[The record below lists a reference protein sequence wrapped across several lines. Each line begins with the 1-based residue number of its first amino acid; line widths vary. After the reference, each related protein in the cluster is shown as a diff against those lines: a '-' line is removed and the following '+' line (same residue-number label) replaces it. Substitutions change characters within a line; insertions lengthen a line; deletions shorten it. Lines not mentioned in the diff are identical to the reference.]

1 METIFKTCQP
11 RDEVLRGELLEQ
23 QFAASLTRV
32 LRGHADDVYGT
43 PEAFF
48 ANTYP
53 TSGLKSLLAEGL
65 GRLTG
70 AKPSSAAVIRL
81 ETSFGGG
88 KTHNLIAL
96 YHLCRHAVDRDIVRS
111 FVSPEL
117 IPASPIRRIA
127 GVVGPD
133 MDVADG
139 VDHGTVK
146 TFTLWG
152 ELAWQL
158 GLHQN
163 GPEGG
168 REAYEIVR
176 KSDEQRTA
184 PGTQVWEK
192 LIGDEPALLMIDE
205 IAYYLRVARGSQYQ
219 AGKTSVAEQ
228 TVAFLMSLLK
238 FASESKKTVLVYTLA
253 DSADA
258 FGRESDDLRQE
269 LAEARSVSARQ
280 EHVLTPT
287 AENEISA
294 IVTHRMFSRVDRDA
308 AQETARTWT
317 SYCSRLI
324 EQGVDLPQR
333 AVRAEYQS
341 EMVQDYPFHPELLTT
356 LNRKTSTIPNF
367 QKTRGVLRLLAQT
380 IRDLWTTKPKDC
392 FLICPHHLN
401 LGDEQLANDLTSR
414 LDRPQYKQ
422 VIEADI
428 ASPKKGT
435 QSHSQE
441 IDLEWTDAGRPPYA
455 QRAATAVF
463 LHSLVQT
470 GQSGVDPADL
480 RLAALQP
487 DDDAA
492 LLDKVLQKLI
502 DKCWFFDYDGIRYRF
517 KTEPSLRKIVDD
529 EMGVVGKIKAKSE
542 LDDRIQ
548 KVWKKSVFY
557 PKYFPDE
564 AADVDDDAQLPKL
577 VVLHYDAASVKAADA
592 ATPPDLVLKLFEH
605 KGSMEEYRTYK
616 NNLIFLVA
624 DEEQVDRMVDVAQQ
638 YLATRRITT
647 DPDRMQE
654 FNKAQADKL
663 KQMSEA
669 AELDLRVAITRCYR
683 HLYYPSAD
691 APRKTGNLA
700 HQPLQADEQGKVQQD
715 QTEVV
720 LKALKNLEKVLTA
733 DDKPLNAQYLKA
745 KAWPANS
752 VSITTD
758 DLRREF
764 CKRLGL
770 RILLDINQLKKTIRD
785 GVQKGIWIY
794 FPASE
799 GVGYG
804 EPSPTPL
811 IEISEDATLYTLDE
825 AQRVGVKIK
834 GAQPEVETCPVCNK
848 IPCVCDQ
855 EEEATGNSGDGKPR
869 RVSGEGTPAQAFQT
883 IADLCHDHG
892 IAAVSRIFIRVE
904 GMGKDAARDIRS
916 LGLAI
921 PQMGKAQFQVD
932 QRLVLEFDA
941 GEKFSVEFSGS
952 WDRYKRIK
960 SVTDTLSQEATNASV
975 RMAVRADFDGGLSV
989 ESDQF
994 QTIRDVLD
1002 SLGMGKISVDG
1013 QPQEGAGDGKQ
1024 AV

>member
-1 METIFKTCQP
+1 MKTIFETCQP
-11 RDEVLRGELLEQ
+11 REEVLDGDLREH
-23 QFAASLTRV
+23 QFAASLTKV
-32 LRGHADDVYGT
+32 LRGNADAVYG
-43 PEAFF
+43 EAAAFF

-53 TSGLKSLLAEGL
+53 TSGLKSLLHEGL

-70 AKPSSAAVIRL
+70 VHPSGAAVIRL

-96 YHLCRHAVDRDIVRS
+96 YHLCRASVDRKTAAG
-111 FVSPEL
+111 FVPPEL
-117 IPASPIRRIA
+117 IPADPIARIA

-133 MDVADG
+133 MDASEG
-139 VDHGTVK
+139 VDHGVIR

-158 GLHQN
+158 GFHAGGN
-163 GPEGG
+163 DGG
-168 REAYEIVR
+168 RAAYEIVR

-205 IAYYLRVARGSQYQ
+205 IAYYLRVARGVQFQ

-238 FASESKKTVLVYTLA
+238 FASEAKRTVLVYTLA
-253 DSADA
+253 DSSDA
-258 FGRESDDLRQE
+258 FGKESDELRQE

-287 AENEISA
+287 AEDEISA
-294 IVTHRMFSRVDRDA
+294 IVTHRMFANVDRKA
-308 AQETARTWT
+308 AKETAKAWS

-333 AVRAEYQS
+333 AVRSEYQN
-341 EMVQDYPFHPELLTT
+341 EMVADYPFHPELLTT

-380 IRDLWTTKPKDC
+380 IRELWRTKPKDC
-392 FLICPHHLN
+392 FVICPHHVN

-435 QSHSQE
+435 LSHAQE
-441 IDLEWTDAGRPPYA
+441 IDLEWADSGRAPYA
-455 QRAATAVF
+455 QRIGTAAF

-480 RLAALQP
+480 RLAVLQP
-487 DDDAA
+487 DDDPA
-492 LLDKVLQKLI
+492 LVEKAIQRLI
-502 DKCWFFDYDGIRYRF
+502 DRCWFFDYDGLRYRF

-529 EMGVVGKIKAKSE
+529 EMGLVGKIKAKSE
-542 LDDRIQ
+542 LDERIQ
-548 KVWKKSVFY
+548 KIWKKGVFA
-557 PKYFPDE
+557 PEYFPDE
-564 AADVDDDAQLPKL
+564 AGDVDDDAQLPKL
-577 VVLHYDAASVKAADA
+577 VVLHYDAASVTATAA

-616 NNLIFLVA
+616 NNLVFLVA
-624 DEEQVDRMVDVAQQ
+624 DQDQVERMVSVAQQ
-638 YLATRRITT
+638 YLATRRITG
-647 DPDRMQE
+647 DPERMQE
-654 FNKAQADKL
+654 FNKAQAEKL
-663 KQMSEA
+663 KQMGEA
-669 AELDLRVAITRCYR
+669 AELDLRVAVTKCYR

-691 APRKTGNLA
+691 APRKQGNLA
-700 HQPLQADEQGKVQQD
+700 HFSLPEQQQGEIQKD
-715 QTEVV
+715 QSDVILKV
-720 LKALKNLEKVLTA
+720 LKTTLEKVLTA
-733 DDKPLNAQYLKA
+733 DDKPLNAQYVKA
-745 KAWPANS
+745 KAWDSNAVA
-752 VSITTD
+752 VSTE
-758 DLRREF
+758 DLRRQF

-770 RILLDINQLKKTIRD
+770 KMLLDINQLKKTIRE
-785 GVQKGIWIY
+785 GVQKGVWVY
-794 FPASE
+794 YLASE

-804 EPSPTPL
+804 EPSPNPMV
-811 IEISEDATLYTLDE
+811 EISEDATLYTPEE
-825 AQRVGVKIK
+825 AQRVGIKIK
-834 GAQPEVETCPVCNK
+834 GAEPEVEQCPVCNK
-848 IPCVCDQ
+848 VPCVCDQ
-855 EEEATGNSGDGKPR
+855 DEEPETGGNAKPARISGDGP
-869 RVSGEGTPAQAFQT
+869 PAQAFQA
-883 IADLCHDHG
+883 ISDQCHDHSVT
-892 IAAVSRIFIRVE
+892 ALRRLFIRVE
-904 GMGKDAARDIRS
+904 GMGKDAARDVRS

-921 PQMGKAQFQVD
+921 PQMGKAQFQLD
-932 QRLVLEFDA
+932 QRLVLEFDG
-941 GEKFSVEFSGS
+941 GEKFLVEFNGS

-960 SVTDTLSQEATNASV
+960 SVTDQLSQEATNASV
-975 RMAVRADFDGGLSV
+975 RMTVRAEFEGGLPV
-989 ESDQF
+989 AGDQF

-1002 SLGMGKISVDG
+1002 SLSMGKVVVDG
-1013 QPQEGAGDGKQ
+1013 QPHDKEAKHE
-1024 AV
+1024 

>member
-1 METIFKTCQP
+1 MKSIFETCSP
-11 RDEVLRGELLEQ
+11 REEVLRGELREQ
-23 QFAASLTRV
+23 QFAASLTKV
-32 LRGHADDVYGT
+32 LRGTADEVYGDAAT
-43 PEAFF
+43 FF
-48 ANTYP
+48 SNTFA
-53 TSGLKSLLAEGL
+53 TGGLKSLLREGL
-65 GRLTG
+65 SRLKG
-70 AKPSSAAVIRL
+70 ENAGGAAVIRL

-96 YHLCRHAVDRDIVRS
+96 YHLCRGSIDPKIAAN

-117 IPASPIRRIA
+117 IPSNRIERIA

-133 MDVADG
+133 MDVAEG
-139 VDHGTVK
+139 VDHGVVR

-158 GLHQN
+158 GFHA
-163 GPEGG
+163 GGEDGG
-168 REAYEIVR
+168 RKAYEVVR

-205 IAYYLRVARGSQYQ
+205 IAYYLRVARGAEFQ

-238 FASESKKTVLVYTLA
+238 FASESKRTVLVYTLA
-253 DSADA
+253 DSSDA
-258 FGRESDDLRQE
+258 FGKESDELRQE

-287 AENEISA
+287 AEDEISS
-294 IVTHRMFSRVDRDA
+294 IVTHRLFASVDRQA
-308 AQETARTWT
+308 ALDTAKTWLA
-317 SYCSRLI
+317 YCARLI

-341 EMVQDYPFHPELLTT
+341 EMVQDHPFHPELLTT

-380 IRDLWTTKPKDC
+380 IRELWNTKPKDC

-401 LGDEQLANDLTSR
+401 LGEEQVANDLTSR
-414 LDRPQYKQ
+414 LDRPQFKQ

-435 QSHSQE
+435 MSHAQE
-441 IDLEWTDAGRPPYA
+441 LDLEWVEAGRPPYA
-455 QRAATAVF
+455 QRVATTAF

-480 RLAALQP
+480 RLAVLQP
-487 DDDAA
+487 DDDPA
-492 LLDKVLQKLI
+492 LVEKAVQRLI
-502 DKCWFFDYDGIRYRF
+502 DRCWFFDYDGLRYRF

-529 EMGVVGKIKAKSE
+529 EMGLVGKIKAKSE
-542 LDDRIQ
+542 LDERIQ
-548 KVWKKSVFY
+548 KVWKKGAFA
-557 PKYFPDE
+557 PDYFPNE

-577 VVLHYDAASVKAADA
+577 VVLHYDADSVKATDA
-592 ATPPDLVLKLFEH
+592 ATPPDLVVKLFEH

-616 NNLIFLVA
+616 NNLVFLVA
-624 DEEQVDRMVDVAQQ
+624 DEDQVDRMVNVAQQ
-638 YLATRRITT
+638 YLAIRRITG
-647 DPDRMQE
+647 DPERIQE

-663 KQMSEA
+663 KQMGEA
-669 AELDLRVAITRCYR
+669 AELDLRVAITKCYR

-691 APRKTGNLA
+691 ASRKNSNLA
-700 HQPLQADEQGKVQQD
+700 HQALQAEEQGKVQQD

-733 DDKPLNAQYLKA
+733 DDKPLNAQYVKA
-745 KAWPANS
+745 KAWPMNAAS
-752 VSITTD
+752 VTTE

-770 RILLDINQLKKTIRD
+770 KILLDINQLKKTIRE
-785 GVQKGIWIY
+785 GVQKGIWVY
-794 FPASE
+794 YPASE
-799 GVGYG
+799 GIGYG
-804 EPSPTPL
+804 EPSPNPMV
-811 IEISEDATLYTLDE
+811 EISEDATLYTAEE
-825 AQRVGVKIK
+825 AQRVGIKIK
-834 GAQPEVETCPVCNK
+834 GAETEVQVCPVCSK
-848 IPCVCDQ
+848 VPCICDQ
-855 EEEATGNSGDGKPR
+855 DEDDSADDDGKPK
-869 RVSGEGTPAQAFQT
+869 RVMAEGTPAQAFQS
-883 IADLCHDHG
+883 ISDQCHDHG
-892 IAAVSRIFIRVE
+892 VKNLVRLFIRIE
-904 GMGKDAARDIRS
+904 GMGKDAARDVRS

-921 PQMGKAQFQVD
+921 PQMGKAQYQLD
-932 QRLVLEFDA
+932 QRLVLEFEG
-941 GEKFSVEFSGS
+941 GEKFEAKFTGS

-960 SVTDTLSQEATNASV
+960 SVTDQLSQEASNASV
-975 RMAVRADFDGGLSV
+975 QMAVRAEFEGGLPI
-989 ESDQF
+989 EGDQF

-1002 SLGMGKISVDG
+1002 SLGMGKVAVDG
-1013 QPQEGAGDGKQ
+1013 QPQSTEVAHE
-1024 AV
+1024 

>member
-1 METIFKTCQP
+1 METIFKTCHP
-11 RDEVLRGELLEQ
+11 REEVLQGELREQ

-32 LRGHADDVYGT
+32 LRGHADDVFGT
-43 PEAFF
+43 PETFF

-53 TSGLKSLLAEGL
+53 TGGLKSLLAEGL

-70 AKPSSAAVIRL
+70 VKPGSAAVIRL

-96 YHLCRHAVDRDIVRS
+96 YHLCQSTVDHDVVRS

-117 IPASPIRRIA
+117 IPKSPIRKIA
-127 GVVGPD
+127 GIVGPD

-139 VDHGTVK
+139 VDHGIVK

-152 ELAWQL
+152 ELAWQI
-158 GLHQN
+158 GFHQN

-192 LIGDEPALLMIDE
+192 LIGDDPALLMIDE

-258 FGRESDDLRQE
+258 FGRESDELRQE

-294 IVTHRMFSRVDRDA
+294 IVTHRMFSRVDREA

-317 SYCSRLI
+317 SYWSKLV

-333 AVRAEYQS
+333 AVRSEYQS

-356 LNRKTSTIPNF
+356 LNRKTTTIPNF
-367 QKTRGVLRLLAQT
+367 QKTRGVLRLLAQA
-380 IRDLWTTKPKDC
+380 IRELWTTKPKDC

-414 LDRPQYKQ
+414 LDRPQFKQ

-441 IDLEWTDAGRPPYA
+441 LDVEWTEAGRPPYA
-455 QRAATAVF
+455 QRTATTVF

-480 RLAALQP
+480 RLAVLQP
-487 DDDAA
+487 DDDPA
-492 LLDKVLQKLI
+492 LLDRVLQKLI

-529 EMGVVGKIKAKSE
+529 EMGIVGKIKAKSE

-548 KVWKKSVFY
+548 KVWKKSVFD
-557 PKYFPDE
+557 PKYFPNE
-564 AADVDDDAQLPKL
+564 ADDVDDDAQLPKL
-577 VVLHYDAASVKAADA
+577 VVLHYDAANVTAADA
-592 ATPPDLVLKLFEH
+592 ATPPDLVVKLFEH

-616 NNLIFLVA
+616 NNLVFLVA
-624 DEEQVDRMVDVAQQ
+624 DEDQVDRMVEVAQQ
-638 YLATRRITT
+638 YLAIRRITT
-647 DPDRMQE
+647 DLDRMQE
-654 FNKAQADKL
+654 FNKTQADKF
-663 KQMSEA
+663 KQMGEA
-669 AELDLRVAITRCYR
+669 AELDLRIAITKCYR

-691 APRKTGNLA
+691 APRKYGNLA
-700 HQPLQADEQGKVQQD
+700 HQPLQAEEQGKVQQD

-720 LKALKNLEKVLTA
+720 LKTLKNLDKVLTA

-745 KAWPANS
+745 KAWPANA

-825 AQRVGVKIK
+825 AQRVGIKIK
-834 GAQPEVETCPVCNK
+834 GAQAEVETCPVCNK
-848 IPCVCDQ
+848 VPCVCDQ
-855 EEEATGNSGDGKPR
+855 EEATGNGGDGKPR
-869 RVSGEGTPAQAFQT
+869 RVFGEGTPAQAFQA

-892 IAAVSRIFIRVE
+892 IVAVSRIFIRVE
-904 GMGKDAARDIRS
+904 GMGKDTARDVRS

-921 PQMGKAQFQVD
+921 PQMGKAQYQIE
-932 QRLVLEFDA
+932 QRLVLEFDG
-941 GEKFSVEFSGS
+941 GEKFSLEFNGS

-960 SVTDTLSQEATNASV
+960 SVTDTLTQEATNASV

-994 QTIRDVLD
+994 STIRDVLE

-1013 QPQEGAGDGKQ
+1013 QPQEGGGDGK
-1024 AV
+1024 

>member
-1 METIFKTCQP
+1 MQTVFDVCQP
-11 RDEVLRGELLEQ
+11 REEVLRGDLREQ
-23 QFAASLTRV
+23 QFAASLTKV
-32 LRGHADDVYGT
+32 LRGNADAVYGD
-43 PEAFF
+43 PASFF
-48 ANTYP
+48 ANTYA
-53 TSGLKSLLAEGL
+53 TGGLKSLLREGL

-70 AKPSSAAVIRL
+70 VSPGSAAVIRL

-96 YHLCRHAVDRDIVRS
+96 YHLCCGGVSPKVAAG

-117 IPASPIRRIA
+117 LPPEPIPRIA

-133 MDVADG
+133 MDVSEG
-139 VDHGTVK
+139 VDHGQVR

-158 GLHQN
+158 GAHAG

-168 REAYEIVR
+168 RAAYELVR

-205 IAYYLRVARGSQYQ
+205 IAYYLRVARGAEYQ

-238 FASESKKTVLVYTLA
+238 FASESKRTVLVYTLA
-253 DSADA
+253 DSSDA
-258 FGRESDDLRQE
+258 FGKESDDLRQE
-269 LAEARSVSARQ
+269 LSEARSVSARQ

-287 AENEISA
+287 AEDEISA
-294 IVTHRMFSRVDRDA
+294 IVTHRMFASVNHKA
-308 AQETARTWT
+308 AQETAKAW
-317 SYCSRLI
+317 SDYCTRLI

-333 AVRAEYQS
+333 AVRSEYQA

-380 IRDLWTTKPKDC
+380 IRELWQAKPRDC
-392 FLICPHHLN
+392 YLICPHYLN

-428 ASPKKGT
+428 ASPRKGT
-435 QSHSQE
+435 LSHAQE
-441 IDLEWTDAGRPPYA
+441 IDLEWVESGRPPYA
-455 QRAATAVF
+455 QRVATAAF
-463 LHSLVQT
+463 LHSIVQT

-480 RLAALQP
+480 RLAVLQP
-487 DDDAA
+487 DDDPA
-492 LLDKVLQKLI
+492 LMDKAIQRLI
-502 DKCWFFDYDGIRYRF
+502 DRCWFFDYDGLRYRF

-529 EMGVVGKIKAKSE
+529 EMGLVGKIKAKSE
-542 LDDRIQ
+542 LDERIQ
-548 KVWKKSVFY
+548 KVWKKGVFH
-557 PKYFPDE
+557 PAYFPNE

-577 VVLHYDAASVKAADA
+577 VVLHYHAASVKATDA
-592 ATPPDLVLKLFEH
+592 ATPPDLVLKLFDH

-624 DEEQVDRMVDVAQQ
+624 DEDQVDRMVDVAQQ
-638 YLATRRITT
+638 YLAIRRITG
-647 DPDRMQE
+647 DPERMQE

-663 KQMSEA
+663 KQMAEA
-669 AELDLRVAITRCYR
+669 AELDLRVAVTKCYR

-691 APRKTGNLA
+691 APRKTGSLA
-700 HQPLQADEQGKVQQD
+700 HQALQAEEQGKVQQD

-733 DDKPLNAQYLKA
+733 DDKPLNAQYVKA
-745 KAWPANS
+745 KAWDANA
-752 VSITTD
+752 VSISTE
-758 DLRREF
+758 DLRRQF
-764 CKRLGL
+764 CKKLGL
-770 RILLDINQLKKTIRD
+770 KMLLDINQLKKTIRE
-785 GVQKGIWIY
+785 GVQKGQWVY
-794 FPASE
+794 YPTSE
-799 GVGYG
+799 GIGYG
-804 EPSPTPL
+804 EPSPTPMV
-811 IEISEDATLYTLDE
+811 EISEDATLYTMDE
-825 AQRVGVKIK
+825 AQRVGIKIK
-834 GAQPEVETCPVCNK
+834 GAEPEPQLCPVCNK
-848 IPCVCDQ
+848 VPCICGDDD
-855 EEEATGNSGDGKPR
+855 TGDDDGKPI

-883 IADLCHDHG
+883 IADQCHDQG
-892 IAAVSRIFIRVE
+892 VKALVRLFIRVE

-921 PQMGKAQFQVD
+921 PQMGKAQYQVD
-932 QRLVLEFDA
+932 QRLVLEFED
-941 GEKFSVEFSGS
+941 GEKFEVKFVGS

-960 SVTDTLSQEATNASV
+960 SVTDALSQEASNASV
-975 RMAVRADFDGGLSV
+975 QMAVRAEFEGGLSV
-989 ESDQF
+989 EGDQF

-1002 SLGMGKISVDG
+1002 SLGMGKILVDG
-1013 QPQEGAGDGKQ
+1013 QPQAKEA
-1024 AV
+1024 ASE